1 MESELAEGE
10 KLLTD
15 PEEQLWRNAHPTF
28 LDGERLSSQVF
39 TPTAQHAWKLSVAR
53 SAAVSASDHFVEYT
67 EVMNLDSIGVWAV
80 SVAEVNLEGLTA
92 VYDAES
98 DTAPDPCPAG
108 HTFIDFSAATRN
120 QMSKIGRRLRDKA
133 VERGCQHP

>member
-10 KLLTD
+10 ELLTD
-15 PEEQLWRNAHPTF
+15 PDEQLWRNAHPTF

-39 TPTAQHAWKLSVAR
+39 TPTAQHDWKLSLAR
-53 SAAVSASDHFVEYT
+53 SSKVSASDHFVEYT
-67 EVMNLDSIGVWAV
+67 EKLNLDSIGVWSV
-80 SVAEVNLEGLTA
+80 SVAEVNLEGLTG

-98 DTAPDPCPAG
+98 DAAPDPCPAG
-108 HTFIDFSAATRN
+108 HTSVDFSNASRS
-120 QMSKIGRRLRDKA
+120 QVGKIGRRLRDKA